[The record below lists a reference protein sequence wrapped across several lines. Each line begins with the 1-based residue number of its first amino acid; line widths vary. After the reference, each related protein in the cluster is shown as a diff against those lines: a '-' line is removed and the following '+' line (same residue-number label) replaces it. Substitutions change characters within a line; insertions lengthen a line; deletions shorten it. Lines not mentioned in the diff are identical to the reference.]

1 MAMSWHISPN
11 QYVLLHLLHLLSN
24 ALDRDDREQGEIVM
38 EKKKSLWNVQ
48 CVNIDPSRT
57 EYNDEIIR

>member
-38 EKKKSLWNVQ
+38 EKKNRYEMFSV
-48 CVNIDPSRT
+48 
-57 EYNDEIIR
+57 